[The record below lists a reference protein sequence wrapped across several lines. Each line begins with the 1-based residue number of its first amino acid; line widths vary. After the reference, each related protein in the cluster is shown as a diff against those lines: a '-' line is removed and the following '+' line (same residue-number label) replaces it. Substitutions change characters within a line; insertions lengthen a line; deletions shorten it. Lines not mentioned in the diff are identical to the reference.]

1 MKEVKLVWVGQYE
14 QHRDVTKNH
23 EEALTK
29 LVNEGWQIVTA
40 GGGRSSARE
49 AVGFVVLQREQ
60 S

>member
-1 MKEVKLVWVGQYE
+1 MMEVKLVWVGQYE
-14 QHRDVTKNH
+14 KHKDVTRNY

-40 GGGRSSARE
+40 GGGRSSSRE
-49 AVGFVVLQREQ
+49 AAGFVLLQRER